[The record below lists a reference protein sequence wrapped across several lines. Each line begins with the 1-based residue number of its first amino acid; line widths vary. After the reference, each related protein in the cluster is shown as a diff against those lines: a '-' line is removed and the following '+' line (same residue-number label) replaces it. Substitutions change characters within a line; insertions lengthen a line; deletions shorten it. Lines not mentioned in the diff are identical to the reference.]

1 MTEHNRRILVVD
13 DNRAIH
19 DDVRKIL
26 RGRDSEIG
34 ELESELFGASS
45 PPAVRFETCS
55 AFQGAEAVELVRAA
69 VAAGQPFSVA
79 LVDMRMPP
87 GIDGLQTIERMWEI
101 DLEIQVVICTA
112 FSDAGWDAIAARF
125 GATDR
130 LLILKKPFDLAEVRQ
145 LALALSEKWYLARHA
160 NARVAELAKSRADL
174 AASLGIARA
183 VHEATTDGL
192 LVVDR
197 DRKVVTSSRG
207 FREMWNFSQA
217 IDGMDA
223 TALLRS
229 VRDLMADPA
238 AVVAR
243 IEHLY
248 AHPEETGTDEVRLT
262 DGRIMERW
270 SGPVRLASGELDG
283 RIWLFRDVTERRR
296 FELDRA
302 VVTERMAAMGRL
314 AAGVGHEINNPLT
327 YALGNI
333 ESLLESSAASGT
345 PPPANEVV
353 ERLQEA
359 RDGLARIRVIVRDLQ
374 SLARAEESHGEV
386 DLQRVI
392 EQAIQIAGAE
402 LRHRAPIVRRYEAV
416 PPIVGSRIRL
426 GQVFLNLIINAAQAI
441 PDGQSAGNRI
451 EIAIRDTGHTTVVE
465 VSDTG
470 VGIPPEHIDRI
481 FDPFFTTKEVG
492 AGTGLGLS
500 ISRDIVVGHGGTL
513 TARSTPGK
521 GTTMTVAFRH
531 AERAARP
538 APPVAEP
545 APESRRAR
553 VLVIDDEPLIARILQ
568 RGLSRHQ
575 VIVANEARDALAR
588 IQRGEVF
595 DVILCDLMMPDI
607 SGIDF
612 HDCLIRE
619 YPAVAECVV
628 FMTGGAFTS
637 KARQFLSSVPN
648 ERIDKPFS
656 LSQVN
661 KLVDRRLAD
670 LPRVMAAAVGDTA
683 IR

>member
-1 MTEHNRRILVVD
+1 MTEHKRRILIVD
-13 DNRAIH
+13 DTRAIH

-34 ELESELFGASS
+34 ELESELFGQGA
-45 PPAVRFETCS
+45 PPAVRFETSS
-55 AFQGAEAVELVRAA
+55 AYQGLEAVELVRAS
-69 VAAGQPFSVA
+69 VAAGQPFAVA

-87 GIDGLQTIERMWEI
+87 GIDGLQTIERIWEI
-101 DLEIQVVICTA
+101 DREIQIVICTA
-112 FSDAGWDAIAARF
+112 FSDAGWDAITARF

-130 LLILKKPFDLAEVRQ
+130 LLILKKPFDLAELRQ
-145 LALALSEKWYLARHA
+145 LALALSEKWALARQA
-160 NARVAELAKSRADL
+160 RARVAELAQSRAEL
-174 AASLGIARA
+174 AASLGIARS
-183 VHEATTDGL
+183 VHEATADGL

-197 DRKVVTSSRG
+197 DRKVVTSSRS
-207 FREMWNFSQA
+207 FREMWNFPHM

-223 TALLRS
+223 SALLRS
-229 VRDLMADPA
+229 KRDLMADPA

-243 IEHLY
+243 IEQLY

-270 SGPVRLASGELDG
+270 SGPVRLPSGEIDG

-374 SLARAEESHGEV
+374 SLARADESHGEV
-386 DLQRVI
+386 DLKQVI

-402 LRHRAPIVRRYEAV
+402 LRHRAPIVRSYDAV
-416 PPIVGSRIRL
+416 PPIIGSRIRL

-441 PDGQSAGNRI
+441 PDGQAADNRI
-451 EIAIRDTGHTTVVE
+451 EIAIRDTGTTTIVE

-470 VGIPPEHIDRI
+470 VGIPPEHIERI
-481 FDPFFTTKEVG
+481 FDPFFTTKDVG
-492 AGTGLGLS
+492 AGTGLGLA

-521 GTTMTVAFRH
+521 GTTMAAAFPR
-531 AERAARP
+531 AERTP
-538 APPVAEP
+538 
-545 APESRRAR
+545 
-553 VLVIDDEPLIARILQ
+553 
-568 RGLSRHQ
+568 
-575 VIVANEARDALAR
+575 
-588 IQRGEVF
+588 
-595 DVILCDLMMPDI
+595 
-607 SGIDF
+607 
-612 HDCLIRE
+612 
-619 YPAVAECVV
+619 
-628 FMTGGAFTS
+628 
-637 KARQFLSSVPN
+637 
-648 ERIDKPFS
+648 KP
-656 LSQVN
+656 
-661 KLVDRRLAD
+661 
-670 LPRVMAAAVGDTA
+670 
-683 IR
+683 